1 MVTEDEIRSAMKQV
15 EDPELGVNIVDLGL
29 LYGVDVG
36 DDGHVTLDMTLTS
49 MGCPLTE
56 QILGDSRAA
65 LEPLEGVTG
74 VDVNWVW
81 DPPWSPD
88 VDDRGGAL
96 PHEGHGLWLSRP
108 RRSATARSPS
118 RRRRPPPAPAPRRP
132 ARPRR
137 SARPS

>member
-29 LYGVDVG
+29 LYGVNVG

-81 DPPWSPD
+81 DPPWSPESMTE
-88 VDDRGGAL
+88 
-96 PHEGHGLWLSRP
+96 EGRFLMKVMGYG
-108 RRSATARSPS
+108 
-118 RRRRPPPAPAPRRP
+118 
-132 ARPRR
+132 
-137 SARPS
+137 